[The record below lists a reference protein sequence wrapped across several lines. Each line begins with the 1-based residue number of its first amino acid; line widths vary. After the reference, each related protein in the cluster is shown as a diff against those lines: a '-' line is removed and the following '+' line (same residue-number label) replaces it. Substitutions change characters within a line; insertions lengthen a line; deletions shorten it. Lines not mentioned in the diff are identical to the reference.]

1 MFLFQ
6 VDGDLRCT
14 GAASSLK
21 RPTRG
26 QALVLLCV
34 YKHVMCTLDLCAR
47 SHFQDEDENRFPM
60 FPGGSGRTLVL
71 SPEAL
76 YLLHSET
83 SWVRW
88 VPGDH
93 STLTLVSES
102 LVEAPAAS
110 DGGPWQRQANNCL
123 VSMTLAILSAPCP
136 VVGPL

>member
-1 MFLFQ
+1 M
-6 VDGDLRCT
+6 D
-14 GAASSLK
+14 
-21 RPTRG
+21 
-26 QALVLLCV
+26 LCV
-34 YKHVMCTLDLCAR
+34 R
-47 SHFQDEDENRFPM
+47 SHFQDEDENHLPL
-60 FPGGSGRTLVL
+60 FPGGSGRTLWW
-71 SPEAL
+71 SPEPL

-110 DGGPWQRQANNCL
+110 DGGPWQRQANKCL
-123 VSMTLAILSAPCP
+123 VLMTFGSLPAPYP